1 MIPAIPPGANAM
13 LDPLMRRIIDPP
25 LDRAGSW
32 LAARGVSA
40 DGLTLVGLL
49 IGLACLPLVAIEAYG
64 WALVCCLLS
73 RLIDGL
79 DGAVARIRGPTD
91 FGGYA
96 DIVADMVF
104 YAAVVLGFALARP
117 ENAVWA
123 ALLLTA
129 FVGTASSFLGYAVV
143 AAKRG
148 QQSTQRGR
156 KSFYHAA
163 GLIEGSETIGFII
176 VMMIFP
182 SYFIYLSIILSALCA
197 VTVVA
202 RLADG
207 RANWRDE

>member
-1 MIPAIPPGANAM
+1 M

-25 LDRAGSW
+25 LNRAGGW
-32 LAARGVSA
+32 LAACGASA
-40 DGLTLVGLL
+40 NGLTLVGLL
-49 IGLACLPLVAIEAYG
+49 VGLACLPLLAIEAYG
-64 WALVCCLLS
+64 WALVCCLAN

-117 ENAVWA
+117 ENAIWA
-123 ALLLTA
+123 ALLLAA
-129 FVGTASSFLGYAVV
+129 FVGTASSFLGYAVI

-148 QQSTQRGR
+148 EQSHFRGR

-163 GLIEGSETIGFII
+163 GLIEGSETIVFTVI
-176 VMMIFP
+176 MMIFP
-182 SYFIYLSIILSALCA
+182 IFFKYISIVFAILCA
-197 VTVVA
+197 ITVVG
-202 RLADG
+202 RLAAA
-207 RANWRDE
+207 RARWGGG